1 MSLLQ
6 IFVGSC
12 PDPKGLA
19 IADILTSASILVAC
33 VTAIF
38 TFHQN
43 RTLARRSHTLDVSLE
58 KLTGEEDAE
67 FQTYMNSLIVSD
79 NIPDGSTRDP
89 KIAKILTVYEFIAL
103 ASRKNALDWKLIVEI
118 RGPLLARVYRQ
129 LEGYI
134 SRQRDEAQNP
144 MLYEHYEWL
153 VTKKIEPE
161 LARRGVSLSA
171 PKLSARILP
180 PAAVPPH
187 GPAAIDEQHEDNRE
201 A

>member
-1 MSLLQ
+1 MPLLQ
-6 IFVGSC
+6 IIAASC
-12 PDPKGLA
+12 PDPKGLG
-19 IADILTSASILVAC
+19 IADVLTSASILVAC
-33 VTAIF
+33 VTAIV

-43 RTLARRSHTLDVSLE
+43 RTLSRRSHTLDVSLE

-67 FQTYMNSLIVSD
+67 FQTYMNALIASD

-89 KIAKILTVYEFIAL
+89 KIAKILTVYEFISL
-103 ASRKNALDWKLIVEI
+103 ASRQRALDWKLILEM

-134 SRQRDEAQNP
+134 ARQRNEAQNP

-161 LARRGVSLSA
+161 LVGRGVSLSA
-171 PKLSARILP
+171 PKLSPIVLP
-180 PAAVPPH
+180 PADVPPN
-187 GPAAIDEQHEDNRE
+187 GPAAIDERHEDNRE
-201 A
+201 V